1 MTITLVDDV
10 PVVVSSAGAVP
21 TPPATIQ
28 ANLIADV
35 TAINPGFTADLPGS
49 LIEDVTDTQVAG
61 LAQCDQAVVDTIN
74 SLTPLGAN
82 DFMLLQL
89 GSIYGTTPGTPTNT
103 SVLVVFSGAAGQ
115 AINQGIILSDGTY
128 QYVTQEGTTIGSGGA
143 SPSVLAIAIM
153 TGSWVV
159 SPATVTT
166 IVTSITPSVTVTN
179 PLAGTPGV
187 ATGETST
194 SYRARTLQAGQAIAT
209 GSPQLLKTTLYN
221 VPGVQVRLVTVRN
234 ANGGWEVVCGGG
246 DPYAI
251 GNAIYRS
258 GVDISLL
265 VGSVLAV
272 TNITQANP
280 GVVTTDLNHGFTS
293 GQVINIAGVVGMT
306 AVNNVPLTITVLTP
320 TTFSIGVNT
329 SGYGAYIS
337 GGVVTPNLRNQQ
349 VAITDFPDTYEL
361 TYVVPPLQA
370 VAGTVTWN
378 TTLTSFISPAT
389 VQSLANPALVS
400 YVNSLYVGQPLNLDV
415 MAATFGAAVASSIPP
430 EFVTRLVFNLSVN
443 GVSMSPNAG
452 TVIIPGDPESYFNAV
467 SNAFTIVQG

>member
-1 MTITLVDDV
+1 MTVTLVDDV

-28 ANLIADV
+28 ANLITDV
-35 TAINPGFTADLPGS
+35 AAISPGYTILPGG
-49 LIEDVTDTQVAG
+49 LIEDVADTQVAG

-103 SVLVVFSGAAGQ
+103 SVLVVFSGTAGQ

-128 QYVTQEGTTIGSGGA
+128 QYATQTGTTIGTGGA
-143 SPSVLAIAIM
+143 SPSVLAIAVIQ
-153 TGSWVV
+153 GSWVV
-159 SPATVTT
+159 SPGTVTT

-187 ATGETST
+187 TTGETST
-194 SYRARTLQAGQAIAT
+194 SYRARTVQAGQAVCT
-209 GSPQLLKTTLYN
+209 GSPQMLKTTLYN
-221 VPGVQVRLVTVRN
+221 VANVQTRLVTVRQ
-234 ANGGWEVVCGGG
+234 ANGGWEVICGGG

-265 VGSVLAV
+265 VGSVLGV

-280 GVVTTDLNHGFTS
+280 GVVTTNLNHGYTS
-293 GQVINIAGVVGMT
+293 GQLINIAGVVGMT

-329 SGYGAYIS
+329 LGYGAYVS
-337 GGVVTPNLRNQQ
+337 GGVVTPNFRNQQ
-349 VAITDFPDTYEL
+349 IAITDFPDTYEL
-361 TYVVPPLQA
+361 TYVVPPLQT
-370 VAGTVTWN
+370 VAGVITWN
-378 TTLTSFISPAT
+378 TTLTSFVSPA
-389 VQSLANPALVS
+389 VIQSLANPALVS
-400 YVNSLYVGQPLNLDV
+400 YVNSLYVAQPLNLDV
-415 MAATFGAAVASSIPP
+415 MAATFQAAVSSSIPP
-430 EFVTRLVFNLSVN
+430 EFVTRLVFDLSVN
-443 GVSMSPNAG
+443 GVSMSANPG
-452 TVIIPGDPESYFNAV
+452 TVIIPGDPESYFDAV